1 MGYSSEVYGYISMS
15 KDIFDDLMGKEL
27 DYNMSELLSVEN
39 GKLNF
44 IDVPKKVMLKD
55 YLPGLCYEDGKMKIR
70 VEDESI
76 DYGMNTDTLEG
87 IFKSVSSKLDKDDMG
102 CVEFFDEGSI
112 WFYYWIG
119 QDKVEYGEWGRPK
132 DPDWFKE
139 Q

>member
-1 MGYSSEVYGYISMS
+1 
-15 KDIFDDLMGKEL
+15 
-27 DYNMSELLSVEN
+27 VEN

-70 VEDESI
+70 VEDEDEYI

-87 IFKSVSSKLDKDDMG
+87 IFKSVSSKLGKDDMG
-102 CVEFFDEGSI
+102 CLEFFDEGRF
-112 WFYYWIG
+112 WFFYWIG
-119 QDKVEYGEWGRPK
+119 QDKVEFGEWGRPK